1 MAKLNKEKFSRTGVH
16 EKDRTTYVRDIELQL
31 YYDTARDFFYFE
43 DQEIAKHISG
53 YGPGN
58 RIDFGGCRTRK
69 HAVAMFAGFI
79 KQSLLDG
86 PSVRMLI
93 VEIGFNELV
102 LEKARNT
109 QREHF
114 MKMAVRG
121 LGHYEFDRT
130 AGFSVAFKRMMRF
143 GEEGRYAFCDCNEN
157 WVPDLS
163 KHYSRVNRNII
174 DWTLELENFLIRMQ
188 DEIDKMC
195 DGIIAF
201 FNTDDMASFLD
212 KIKETPIKM
221 IGPASASAS
230 VSEG

>member
-16 EKDRTTYVRDIELQL
+16 EKERTTYVRDIELQL

-58 RIDFGGCRTRK
+58 RIDFGGCKTRK

-86 PSVRMLI
+86 PGVRMLI

-109 QREHF
+109 QKEHF
-114 MKMAVRG
+114 IKMAVCG
-121 LGHYEFDRT
+121 LGHYEADRS
-130 AGFSVAFKRMMRF
+130 AGFSIAFKRMMRF
-143 GEEGRYAFCDCNEN
+143 GEEGTYAFCDCNEN

-174 DWTLELENFLIRMQ
+174 DWTPELEAFLIRMQ

-195 DGIIAF
+195 DGIIDF
-201 FNTDDMASFLD
+201 FNTDDMAAFLN
-212 KIKETPIKM
+212 KIKEVPIKM
-221 IGPASASAS
+221 IGPASASAPE
-230 VSEG
+230 VDG